1 MEGEVAPSRLAE
13 YIAIENEV
21 DERARQL
28 TRAELGIPEGE
39 WRMGACHW
47 FWKHKKR
54 ILREQYHMR
63 WRSPQDLNPYS
74 CFD

>member
-1 MEGEVAPSRLAE
+1 MAAVTLYRTYLWL
-13 YIAIENEV
+13 V
-21 DERARQL
+21 DTIYRAQRL
-28 TRAELGIPEGE
+28 TREKLGMPEDE
-39 WRMGACHW
+39 WWFGSCHT

-54 ILREQYHMR
+54 ILREKYHMR